1 MKSTKYI
8 PCLLLITILSIIS
21 CSKSTDTGLLSR
33 LSDIQAMGDS
43 CPLKA
48 ILRLD
53 SIKPLFE
60 EESEYARNKMSLPDI
75 RLRDKAFI
83 AHNSDSTMKAV
94 CRFFENQGSA
104 RDKQEAYYY
113 MGSVYRDLNDY
124 PNAVTYFLKSIKL
137 AEDKTVIDNA
147 LLENACS
154 QLSHL
159 YHMQFNYAE
168 ALDVALKGLHIAEK
182 SRTADERTYM
192 GVASSYY
199 EINDML
205 NCLLFCNKAISIIEN
220 KGIKKE
226 NADIVSR
233 AMSLYAAAGCHEDSK
248 KCLNL
253 LNSLKENE
261 RPRNYLASLSKYCA
275 KYVSKDSAAII
286 VERIFEKTGNIQE
299 LYDVS
304 KWLTGYYSNKGDYEN
319 ATKYAMYFIR
329 VNNAFI
335 DNRKFEHTTKAK
347 NIFRYQRDKE
357 EELRIIEQGRKDRYY
372 LILGIS
378 VSLILLLAAAVIYYR
393 RKKMLLEIILNK
405 ENDIKETSK
414 EDEEEPFEIVAPYDL
429 TGEATYNDDG
439 TYGVKLEWVIPY
451 CVYDHFNIY
460 RRVAGGTYEKIAE
473 TESLTYYD
481 DVNADGT
488 YYYQVTSFAE
498 VDGVEYESEPATAA
512 DGSGQNFVE
521 ITLTSI
527 EENGVQ
533 GLTIYPNPTK
543 NNINITAENMTRIT
557 VTNALGQVMYD
568 QEVVSD
574 NEIINMAQYE
584 AGVYMVRIVTE
595 NGVAVER
602 ITVVR

>member
-60 EESEYARNKMSLPDI
+60 EESEYARNKMSLLDI
-75 RLRDKAFI
+75 RLHDKAFI
-83 AHNSDSTMKAV
+83 AHTNDSTIKAV

-168 ALDVALKGLHIAEK
+168 ALDVALKGLHFAEK

-261 RPRNYLASLSKYCA
+261 RPYNYLASLSKYCA

-286 VERIFEKTGNIQE
+286 VERIFEKSGNIQE
-299 LYDVS
+299 LYDAS
-304 KWLTGYYSNKGDYEN
+304 KWLARYYSNKGDYEN

-329 VNNAFI
+329 VNNTLI
-335 DNRKFEHTTKAK
+335 ENRKFEHTTNAK

-378 VSLILLLAAAVIYYR
+378 VSLILLLAGAVIYYR

-405 ENDIKETSK
+405 ENDIMHVKSVVRDKEQELVSLNLKNESLSEQLEHAKDEFKMLVSQNRELTKLSLMNNVPDDAKDIIEKARRTSK
-414 EDEEEPFEIVAPYDL
+414 GKYRLDDDEWKELLGAIDRMFPEFTYEVQSKFKKISEPVLRVCYLRKIGLSAPEIVNL
-429 TGEATYNDDG
+429 TDYPRQTVWDRIKRIEMIM
-439 TYGVKLEWVIPY
+439 EW
-451 CVYDHFNIY
+451 
-460 RRVAGGTYEKIAE
+460 
-473 TESLTYYD
+473 
-481 DVNADGT
+481 
-488 YYYQVTSFAE
+488 
-498 VDGVEYESEPATAA
+498 
-512 DGSGQNFVE
+512 
-521 ITLTSI
+521 
-527 EENGVQ
+527 
-533 GLTIYPNPTK
+533 
-543 NNINITAENMTRIT
+543 
-557 VTNALGQVMYD
+557 
-568 QEVVSD
+568 
-574 NEIINMAQYE
+574 
-584 AGVYMVRIVTE
+584 
-595 NGVAVER
+595 
-602 ITVVR
+602 

>member
-60 EESEYARNKMSLPDI
+60 EESEYARNKMSLLDI
-75 RLRDKAFI
+75 RLHDKAFI
-83 AHNSDSTMKAV
+83 AHTNDSTIKAV

-104 RDKQEAYYY
+104 IDKQEAYYY

-261 RPRNYLASLSKYCA
+261 RPRNYLASLAKYCTR
-275 KYVSKDSAAII
+275 YVSKDSAAII
-286 VERIFEKTGNIQE
+286 VERIFEKTGDIQE

-329 VNNAFI
+329 VNKTLI
-335 DNRKFEHTTKAK
+335 ENRKFEHTTNAK

-357 EELRIIEQGRKDRYY
+357 EELRIIKQGRKDRYY

-378 VSLILLLAAAVIYYR
+378 VSLILLLAGAVIYYR

-405 ENDIKETSK
+405 ENDIKHVKSVVRDKEQELVSLNLKNESLSEQLEHAKDEFKMLVSQNRELTKLSLMNNVPDDAKDIIEKARRTSK
-414 EDEEEPFEIVAPYDL
+414 GKYRLDDDEWKELLGAIDRMFPEFTYEVQSKFKKISEPVLRVCYLRKIGLSAPEIVNL
-429 TGEATYNDDG
+429 TDYPRQTVWDRIKRIEMIM
-439 TYGVKLEWVIPY
+439 EW
-451 CVYDHFNIY
+451 
-460 RRVAGGTYEKIAE
+460 
-473 TESLTYYD
+473 
-481 DVNADGT
+481 
-488 YYYQVTSFAE
+488 
-498 VDGVEYESEPATAA
+498 
-512 DGSGQNFVE
+512 
-521 ITLTSI
+521 
-527 EENGVQ
+527 
-533 GLTIYPNPTK
+533 
-543 NNINITAENMTRIT
+543 
-557 VTNALGQVMYD
+557 
-568 QEVVSD
+568 
-574 NEIINMAQYE
+574 
-584 AGVYMVRIVTE
+584 
-595 NGVAVER
+595 
-602 ITVVR
+602 

>member
-8 PCLLLITILSIIS
+8 PCLLLTTILSIIS

-60 EESEYARNKMSLPDI
+60 EETEYARNKMSLLDI
-75 RLRDKAFI
+75 RLHDKAFI
-83 AHNSDSTMKAV
+83 AHTNDSTIKAV

-113 MGSVYRDLNDY
+113 MGSVYRDLKDY
-124 PNAVTYFLKSIKL
+124 PNAVTYYLKSN
-137 AEDKTVIDNA
+137 EMF
-147 LLENACS
+147 ENSKNTDPAIFKVSCI
-154 QLSHL
+154 QLSVL
-159 YHMQFNYAE
+159 YRKQFNYTE
-168 ALDVALKGLHIAEK
+168 ALSTMLKGLDAAEK
-182 SRTADERTYM
+182 SGLAGERIYM
-192 GVASSYY
+192 DVASCYY

-226 NADIVSR
+226 NADIVSK
-233 AMSLYAAAGCHEDSK
+233 AMSLYAAADCHEDSK

-299 LYDVS
+299 LYDAS

-329 VNNAFI
+329 VNNTLI
-335 DNRKFEHTTKAK
+335 ENRDFEHTTNAK
-347 NIFRYQRDKE
+347 NIFHYQRDKE
-357 EELRIIEQGRKDRYY
+357 EELRIIKQGRKDRYY
-372 LILGIS
+372 LMLCIS

-405 ENDIKETSK
+405 ENDIMHVKSVVRDKEQELVSLNLKNESLSEQLEHAKDEFKMLVSQNRELTKLSLMNNVPDDAKDIIEKARRTSK
-414 EDEEEPFEIVAPYDL
+414 GKYRLDDDEWKELLGAIDRMFPEFTYEVQSKFKKISEPVLRVCYLRKIGLSAPEIVNL
-429 TGEATYNDDG
+429 TDYPRQTVWDRIKRIEMIM
-439 TYGVKLEWVIPY
+439 EW
-451 CVYDHFNIY
+451 
-460 RRVAGGTYEKIAE
+460 
-473 TESLTYYD
+473 
-481 DVNADGT
+481 
-488 YYYQVTSFAE
+488 
-498 VDGVEYESEPATAA
+498 
-512 DGSGQNFVE
+512 
-521 ITLTSI
+521 
-527 EENGVQ
+527 
-533 GLTIYPNPTK
+533 
-543 NNINITAENMTRIT
+543 
-557 VTNALGQVMYD
+557 
-568 QEVVSD
+568 
-574 NEIINMAQYE
+574 
-584 AGVYMVRIVTE
+584 
-595 NGVAVER
+595 
-602 ITVVR
+602 

>member
-1 MKSTKYI
+1 MKHTKYI
-8 PCLLLITILSIIS
+8 LCLLLTTILSIIS

-60 EESEYARNKMSLPDI
+60 EESEYARNKMSLLDI
-75 RLRDKAFI
+75 RLHDKAFI
-83 AHNSDSTMKAV
+83 AHTNDSTIKAV
-94 CRFFENQGSA
+94 CRFFDKQGSA

-113 MGSVYRDLNDY
+113 MGSVYRDLKDY
-124 PNAVTYFLKSIKL
+124 PNAVTYYLKSN
-137 AEDKTVIDNA
+137 EMF
-147 LLENACS
+147 ENSKNTDPAIFKVSCI
-154 QLSHL
+154 QLSVL
-159 YHMQFNYAE
+159 YRKQFNYTE
-168 ALDVALKGLHIAEK
+168 ALSTMLKGLDAAEK
-182 SRTADERTYM
+182 SGLAGERIYM
-192 GVASSYY
+192 DVASCYY

-233 AMSLYAAAGCHEDSK
+233 AMSLYAAADCHEDSK

-261 RPRNYLASLSKYCA
+261 RPHNYLASLSKYCA

-286 VERIFEKTGNIQE
+286 VERIFEKTGNIQD
-299 LYDVS
+299 LYDAS

-329 VNNAFI
+329 VNNTLI
-335 DNRKFEHTTKAK
+335 ENRKFEHTTNAK

-378 VSLILLLAAAVIYYR
+378 VSLILLLAGAVIYYR

-405 ENDIKETSK
+405 ENDIKHVKSAVRDKEQELVSLNLKNESLSEQLEHAKDEFKMLVSQNRELTKLSLMKNVPDDAKDIIEKARRTSK
-414 EDEEEPFEIVAPYDL
+414 GKYRLDDDEWKELLGAIDKMFPEFTYEVQSKFKKISEPVLRVCYLRKIGLSAPEIVNL
-429 TGEATYNDDG
+429 TDYPRQTVWDRIKRIEMIM
-439 TYGVKLEWVIPY
+439 EW
-451 CVYDHFNIY
+451 
-460 RRVAGGTYEKIAE
+460 
-473 TESLTYYD
+473 
-481 DVNADGT
+481 
-488 YYYQVTSFAE
+488 
-498 VDGVEYESEPATAA
+498 
-512 DGSGQNFVE
+512 
-521 ITLTSI
+521 
-527 EENGVQ
+527 
-533 GLTIYPNPTK
+533 
-543 NNINITAENMTRIT
+543 
-557 VTNALGQVMYD
+557 
-568 QEVVSD
+568 
-574 NEIINMAQYE
+574 
-584 AGVYMVRIVTE
+584 
-595 NGVAVER
+595 
-602 ITVVR
+602 

>member
-60 EESEYARNKMSLPDI
+60 EESEYARNKMSLLDI
-75 RLRDKAFI
+75 RLHDKAFI
-83 AHNSDSTMKAV
+83 AHTNDSTIKAV

-261 RPRNYLASLSKYCA
+261 RPRNYLASLSKYCTR
-275 KYVSKDSAAII
+275 YVSKDSAAII
-286 VERIFEKTGNIQE
+286 VERIFEKTGDIQE

-304 KWLTGYYSNKGDYEN
+304 KWLTRYYSNKGDYEN

-329 VNNAFI
+329 VNKTLI
-335 DNRKFEHTTKAK
+335 ENRKFEHTTNAK

-378 VSLILLLAAAVIYYR
+378 VSLILLLAGAVIYYR

-405 ENDIKETSK
+405 ENDIMHVKSVVIDKEQELVSLNLKNESLSEQLEHAKDEFKMLVSQNRELTKLSLMNNVPDDAKDIIEKARRTSK
-414 EDEEEPFEIVAPYDL
+414 GKYRLDDDEWKELLGAIDRMFPEFTYEVQSKFKKISEPVLRVCYLRKIGLSAPEIVNL
-429 TGEATYNDDG
+429 TDYPRQTVWDRIKRIEMIM
-439 TYGVKLEWVIPY
+439 EW
-451 CVYDHFNIY
+451 
-460 RRVAGGTYEKIAE
+460 
-473 TESLTYYD
+473 
-481 DVNADGT
+481 
-488 YYYQVTSFAE
+488 
-498 VDGVEYESEPATAA
+498 
-512 DGSGQNFVE
+512 
-521 ITLTSI
+521 
-527 EENGVQ
+527 
-533 GLTIYPNPTK
+533 
-543 NNINITAENMTRIT
+543 
-557 VTNALGQVMYD
+557 
-568 QEVVSD
+568 
-574 NEIINMAQYE
+574 
-584 AGVYMVRIVTE
+584 
-595 NGVAVER
+595 
-602 ITVVR
+602 

>member
-1 MKSTKYI
+1 MKHTKYI
-8 PCLLLITILSIIS
+8 LCLLLTTILSIIS

-60 EESEYARNKMSLPDI
+60 EESEYARNKMSLLDI
-75 RLRDKAFI
+75 RLHDKAFI
-83 AHNSDSTMKAV
+83 AHTNDSTIKAV

-113 MGSVYRDLNDY
+113 MGSVYRDLKDY
-124 PNAVTYFLKSIKL
+124 PNAVTYYLKSN
-137 AEDKTVIDNA
+137 EMF
-147 LLENACS
+147 ENSKNTDPAIFKVSCI
-154 QLSHL
+154 QLSVL
-159 YHMQFNYAE
+159 YRKQFNYTE
-168 ALDVALKGLHIAEK
+168 ALSTMLKGLDAAEK
-182 SRTADERTYM
+182 SGLAGERIYM
-192 GVASSYY
+192 DVASCYY

-233 AMSLYAAAGCHEDSK
+233 AMSLYAAADCHEDSK

-299 LYDVS
+299 LYDAS
-304 KWLTGYYSNKGDYEN
+304 KWLARYYSNKGDYEN

-329 VNNAFI
+329 VNNTLI
-335 DNRKFEHTTKAK
+335 ENRKFEHTTNAK

-378 VSLILLLAAAVIYYR
+378 VSLILLLAGAVIYYR

-405 ENDIKETSK
+405 ENDIKHVKSVVRDKEQELVSLNLKNESLSEQLEHAKDEFKMLVSQNRELTKLSLMNNVPDDAKDIIEKARRTSK
-414 EDEEEPFEIVAPYDL
+414 GKYRLDDDEWKELLGAIDRMFPEFTYEVQSKFKKISEPVLRVCYLRKIGLSAPEIVNL
-429 TGEATYNDDG
+429 TDYPRQTVWDRIKRIEMIM
-439 TYGVKLEWVIPY
+439 EW
-451 CVYDHFNIY
+451 
-460 RRVAGGTYEKIAE
+460 
-473 TESLTYYD
+473 
-481 DVNADGT
+481 
-488 YYYQVTSFAE
+488 
-498 VDGVEYESEPATAA
+498 
-512 DGSGQNFVE
+512 
-521 ITLTSI
+521 
-527 EENGVQ
+527 
-533 GLTIYPNPTK
+533 
-543 NNINITAENMTRIT
+543 
-557 VTNALGQVMYD
+557 
-568 QEVVSD
+568 
-574 NEIINMAQYE
+574 
-584 AGVYMVRIVTE
+584 
-595 NGVAVER
+595 
-602 ITVVR
+602 

>member
-60 EESEYARNKMSLPDI
+60 EESEYARNKMALLDI
-75 RLRDKAFI
+75 RLHDKAFI
-83 AHNSDSTMKAV
+83 AHTNDSTIKAV

-261 RPRNYLASLSKYCA
+261 RPRNYLASLAKYCTR
-275 KYVSKDSAAII
+275 YVSKDSAAII
-286 VERIFEKTGNIQE
+286 VERIFEKTGDIQE

-329 VNNAFI
+329 VNKTLI
-335 DNRKFEHTTKAK
+335 ENRKFEHTTNAK

-378 VSLILLLAAAVIYYR
+378 VSLILLLAGAVIYYR

-405 ENDIKETSK
+405 ENDIKHVKSVVRDKEQELVSLNLKNESLSEQLEHAKDEFKMLVSQNRELTKLSLMNNVPDDAKDIIEKARRTSK
-414 EDEEEPFEIVAPYDL
+414 GKYRLDDDEWKELLGAIDRMFPEFTYEVQSKFKKISEPVLRVCYLRKIGLSAPEIVNL
-429 TGEATYNDDG
+429 TDYPRQTVWDRIKRIEMIM
-439 TYGVKLEWVIPY
+439 EW
-451 CVYDHFNIY
+451 
-460 RRVAGGTYEKIAE
+460 
-473 TESLTYYD
+473 
-481 DVNADGT
+481 
-488 YYYQVTSFAE
+488 
-498 VDGVEYESEPATAA
+498 
-512 DGSGQNFVE
+512 
-521 ITLTSI
+521 
-527 EENGVQ
+527 
-533 GLTIYPNPTK
+533 
-543 NNINITAENMTRIT
+543 
-557 VTNALGQVMYD
+557 
-568 QEVVSD
+568 
-574 NEIINMAQYE
+574 
-584 AGVYMVRIVTE
+584 
-595 NGVAVER
+595 
-602 ITVVR
+602 

>member
-60 EESEYARNKMSLPDI
+60 EESKYARNKMSLLDI
-75 RLRDKAFI
+75 RLHDKAFI
-83 AHNSDSTMKAV
+83 AHTNDSTIKAV

-113 MGSVYRDLNDY
+113 MGSVYRDLKDY
-124 PNAVTYFLKSIKL
+124 PNAVTYYLKSN
-137 AEDKTVIDNA
+137 EMF
-147 LLENACS
+147 ENSKNTDPAIFKVSCI
-154 QLSHL
+154 QLSVL
-159 YHMQFNYAE
+159 YRKQFNYTE
-168 ALDVALKGLHIAEK
+168 ALSTMLKGLDAAEK
-182 SRTADERTYM
+182 SGLAGERIYM
-192 GVASSYY
+192 DVASCYY

-233 AMSLYAAAGCHEDSK
+233 AMSLYAAADCHEDSK

-286 VERIFEKTGNIQE
+286 VERIFEKTGNIQD
-299 LYDVS
+299 LYDAS

-329 VNNAFI
+329 VNNTLI
-335 DNRKFEHTTKAK
+335 ENRKFEQTTNAK

-357 EELRIIEQGRKDRYY
+357 EELRIIEQGRRDRYY

-378 VSLILLLAAAVIYYR
+378 VSLILLLAGAVIYYR

-405 ENDIKETSK
+405 ENDIKHVKSVVRDKEQELVSLNLKNESLSEQLEHAKDEFKMLVSQNRELTKLSLMNNVPDDAKDIIEKARRTSK
-414 EDEEEPFEIVAPYDL
+414 GKYRLDDDEWKELLGAIDRMFPEFTYEVQSKFKKISEPVLRVCYLRKIGLSAPEIVNL
-429 TGEATYNDDG
+429 TDYPRQTVWDRIKRIEMIM
-439 TYGVKLEWVIPY
+439 EW
-451 CVYDHFNIY
+451 
-460 RRVAGGTYEKIAE
+460 
-473 TESLTYYD
+473 
-481 DVNADGT
+481 
-488 YYYQVTSFAE
+488 
-498 VDGVEYESEPATAA
+498 
-512 DGSGQNFVE
+512 
-521 ITLTSI
+521 
-527 EENGVQ
+527 
-533 GLTIYPNPTK
+533 
-543 NNINITAENMTRIT
+543 
-557 VTNALGQVMYD
+557 
-568 QEVVSD
+568 
-574 NEIINMAQYE
+574 
-584 AGVYMVRIVTE
+584 
-595 NGVAVER
+595 
-602 ITVVR
+602 

>member
-60 EESEYARNKMSLPDI
+60 EESEYARNKMSLLDI
-75 RLRDKAFI
+75 RLHDKAFI
-83 AHNSDSTMKAV
+83 AHTNDSTIKAV
-94 CRFFENQGSA
+94 YRFFEKQGSA

-113 MGSVYRDLNDY
+113 MGSVYRDLKDY
-124 PNAVTYFLKSIKL
+124 PNAVTYYLKSN
-137 AEDKTVIDNA
+137 EMF
-147 LLENACS
+147 ENSKNTDPAIFKVSCI
-154 QLSHL
+154 QLSVL
-159 YHMQFNYAE
+159 YRKQFNYTE
-168 ALDVALKGLHIAEK
+168 ALSTMLKGLDAAEK
-182 SRTADERTYM
+182 SGLAGERIYM
-192 GVASSYY
+192 DVASCYY

-226 NADIVSR
+226 NADIVSK
-233 AMSLYAAAGCHEDSK
+233 AMSLYAAADCHEDSK

-286 VERIFEKTGNIQE
+286 VERIFEKTGDIQE

-304 KWLTGYYSNKGDYEN
+304 KWLTRYYSNKGDYEN

-329 VNNAFI
+329 VNKTLI
-335 DNRKFEHTTKAK
+335 ENRKFEHTTNAK

-405 ENDIKETSK
+405 ENDIMHVKSVVIDKEQELVSLNLKNESLSEQLEHAKDEFKMLVSQNRELTKLSLMNNVPDDAKDIIEKARRTSK
-414 EDEEEPFEIVAPYDL
+414 GKYRLDDDEWKELLGAIDRMFPEFTYEVQSKFKKISEPVLRVCYLRKIGLSAPEIVNL
-429 TGEATYNDDG
+429 TDYPRQTVWDRIKRIEMIM
-439 TYGVKLEWVIPY
+439 EW
-451 CVYDHFNIY
+451 
-460 RRVAGGTYEKIAE
+460 
-473 TESLTYYD
+473 
-481 DVNADGT
+481 
-488 YYYQVTSFAE
+488 
-498 VDGVEYESEPATAA
+498 
-512 DGSGQNFVE
+512 
-521 ITLTSI
+521 
-527 EENGVQ
+527 
-533 GLTIYPNPTK
+533 
-543 NNINITAENMTRIT
+543 
-557 VTNALGQVMYD
+557 
-568 QEVVSD
+568 
-574 NEIINMAQYE
+574 
-584 AGVYMVRIVTE
+584 
-595 NGVAVER
+595 
-602 ITVVR
+602 